1 MRHVVKLMMLAVL
14 VLLPTALLVHVI
26 SASSTPSPAPPAPSG
41 GTPFFD
47 CQSLFT
53 SGATAISGETGTVSP
68 TPLVN
73 SALLNL
79 DSSPSGNGGFTP
91 MLVDSMIIVLIML
104 SLLGILYGIGSA
116 FGINKLVV
124 FVKNE
129 YAETLANVVIITI
142 VMVGGFGLFNNSA
155 IFLSNIASGAVSS
168 SGATAAA
175 PISGSL
181 GTQQMFVN
189 LCNYYNKDLIG
200 ANLDNYVGVVYEL
213 FVLNIIFYVNIQVMP
228 NGFGVSF
235 APFEGAQTLRTAIW
249 SEEAMS
255 FALLEMGGMLILM
268 LFIIY
273 FLFPL
278 FFYAGI
284 ALRTLPWTRA
294 AGGSLIAL
302 FIAFYIIFPAMLYS
316 FAGIGSTSGAG
327 GICGTGSGTQS
338 SPYNFGVGWQ
348 GSGYYYNIPGKPSS
362 TAVEISTQSGYNSYP
377 YAAASS
383 LCKSG
388 GITGALKSSTG
399 QLLGVG
405 FSYLTGGTSFG
416 DAMLANVGD
425 FTKEITYSALQF
437 FGVVISFIIS
447 YDLLEFLGDVLGAPS
462 LQSNRVLS
470 KVI

>member
-1 MRHVVKLMMLAVL
+1 MAHVGRLILLAAL
-14 VLLPTALLVHVI
+14 VLFATALLAHGI
-26 SASSTPSPAPPAPSG
+26 SASSTPSPAPPASSG

-53 SGATAISGETGTVSP
+53 SGATAIGGATGAVSK
-68 TPLVN
+68 TPLV
-73 SALLNL
+73 SSSLLNL

-91 MLVDSMIIVLIML
+91 MLADSMIIVLIML

-213 FVLNIIFYVNIQVMP
+213 FVLNIIFYVNIQAMP

-294 AGGSLIAL
+294 AGGSLLAL

-327 GICGTGSGTQS
+327 GICGTGS
-338 SPYNFGVGWQ
+338 N
-348 GSGYYYNIPGKPSS
+348 
-362 TAVEISTQSGYNSYP
+362 
-377 YAAASS
+377 AAASS

-425 FTKEITYSALQF
+425 FTKGITYSALQF
-437 FGVVISFIIS
+437 FGVVVSFIIS

>member
-1 MRHVVKLMMLAVL
+1 
-14 VLLPTALLVHVI
+14 
-26 SASSTPSPAPPAPSG
+26 
-41 GTPFFD
+41 
-47 CQSLFT
+47 
-53 SGATAISGETGTVSP
+53 
-68 TPLVN
+68 
-73 SALLNL
+73 
-79 DSSPSGNGGFTP
+79 
-91 MLVDSMIIVLIML
+91 MLVDSMTIVLIML

-327 GICGTGSGTQS
+327 GICGTGS
-338 SPYNFGVGWQ
+338 N
-348 GSGYYYNIPGKPSS
+348 
-362 TAVEISTQSGYNSYP
+362 
-377 YAAASS
+377 AAASS
-383 LCKSG
+383 LCESG